1 MTLNMMREILK
12 VQKLLLELLSIT
24 YRQRNLSWTY
34 VPASGVWSQTERMN
48 LVKAFTEACAK
59 ATPVIDLSSYKHVIF
74 FLKGNFDNDK
84 IGYGQMPG
92 KYCWILSD
100 FNNSNNA
107 SCVPH
112 EMLHNYGCEHTPADQ
127 LNIMYPIAGTNT
139 VIRQPQWIKVR

>member
-92 KYCWILSD
+92 RYCWILSD

-127 LNIMYPIAGTNT
+127 LNIMNPIAGTKT